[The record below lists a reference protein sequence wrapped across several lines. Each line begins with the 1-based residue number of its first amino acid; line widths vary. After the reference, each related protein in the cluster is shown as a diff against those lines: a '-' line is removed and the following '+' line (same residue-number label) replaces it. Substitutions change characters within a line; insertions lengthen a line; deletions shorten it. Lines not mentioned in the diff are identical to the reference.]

1 MRERIW
7 RHSQASYI
15 RALATRIGVTHR
27 GRSARLDR
35 VLVDFGCEHSFAQAS
50 KRVVEH
56 YGFEISPS
64 VLRRATLKHAER
76 AQRLLENQYDKSY
89 RSLPTAGA
97 EHVIAEVDGTMICT
111 VKKGK
116 RNKKRPREWREM
128 RLTAAQ
134 AKGSIR
140 SDYAATFG
148 SVDIVGRRW
157 GHCVLNAGRGINSRI
172 HCVGDGAQWIR
183 LQSKEVFGAR
193 GHFLCDFYHVSEY
206 LADAA
211 GACRPHAPKRWRKT
225 QQARLRRSAIS
236 LVLEELERH
245 LEPENLTEEDAPVR
259 KAHRYMNN
267 RLSNLDYAEA
277 KELDL
282 PIGSGLIES
291 GHRHVLQAR
300 LKKAGTAWLS
310 ENAEK
315 MAQIRVIRAN
325 NNWESFW
332 N

>member
-1 MRERIW
+1 M
-7 RHSQASYI
+7 
-15 RALATRIGVTHR
+15 
-27 GRSARLDR
+27 
-35 VLVDFGCEHSFAQAS
+35 
-50 KRVVEH
+50 
-56 YGFEISPS
+56 
-64 VLRRATLKHAER
+64 
-76 AQRLLENQYDKSY
+76 
-89 RSLPTAGA
+89 
-97 EHVIAEVDGTMICT
+97 
-111 VKKGK
+111 
-116 RNKKRPREWREM
+116 
-128 RLTAAQ
+128 
-134 AKGSIR
+134 
-140 SDYAATFG
+140 
-148 SVDIVGRRW
+148 
-157 GHCVLNAGRGINSRI
+157 
-172 HCVGDGAQWIR
+172 
-183 LQSKEVFGAR
+183 
-193 GHFLCDFYHVSEY
+193 
-206 LADAA
+206 
-211 GACRPHAPKRWRKT
+211 
-225 QQARLRRSAIS
+225 
-236 LVLEELERH
+236 VLEELERH